1 MTKMIIYIKIA
12 SNFFII
18 ILMQKYTILNIDYI
32 INQMPDQIKR
42 EFDINQIREF
52 INFTVCKSV
61 FSKI

>member
-52 INFTVCKSV
+52 INFKVCKSV

>member
-1 MTKMIIYIKIA
+1 
-12 SNFFII
+12 
-18 ILMQKYTILNIDYI
+18 MQKYTILNIDYI